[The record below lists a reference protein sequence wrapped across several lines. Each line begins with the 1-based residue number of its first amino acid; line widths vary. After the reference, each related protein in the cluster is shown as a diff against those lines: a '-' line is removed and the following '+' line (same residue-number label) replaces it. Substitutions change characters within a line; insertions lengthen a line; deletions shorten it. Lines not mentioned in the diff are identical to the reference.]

1 MNRIMLTLSVRGFS
15 DAGAVQIEIKDHD
28 SGAVKEVIDAD
39 KLGTIWRAK
48 YSGFEAEDMRTAFDF
63 TVIAD
68 GAASGT
74 PITWSVE
81 GYAREARL
89 NEDSS
94 PEELALLNALLHY
107 VDAVAAVDFG
117 N

>member
-1 MNRIMLTLSVRGFS
+1 
-15 DAGAVQIEIKDHD
+15 
-28 SGAVKEVIDAD
+28 
-39 KLGTIWRAK
+39 
-48 YSGFEAEDMRTAFDF
+48 MRTAFDF
-63 TVIAD
+63 VALAD
-68 GAASGT
+68 DVETGT
-74 PITWSVE
+74 PLTWSVE